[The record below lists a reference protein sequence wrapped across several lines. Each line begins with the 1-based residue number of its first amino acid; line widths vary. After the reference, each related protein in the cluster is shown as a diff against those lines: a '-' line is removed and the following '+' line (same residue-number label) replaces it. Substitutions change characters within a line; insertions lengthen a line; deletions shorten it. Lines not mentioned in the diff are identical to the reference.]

1 MARKISESDINLIQ
15 AEHDL
20 IFRITAEAARGKA
33 AFKFRECEIHDEN
46 ANYIGRL
53 DLDPT
58 PRKRHEITIEGED
71 QELEPIKK
79 LCKDGV
85 ARKINRRK
93 MPDGRI
99 RLTLDIPTEQNLESS
114 ITASASRY
122 ISIAKDDK
130 IREGVCIY
138 LKHATQWKQL
148 AEVIEND
155 ETLRTRATRESPK
168 WCQLGGKIEDI
179 IKKLHQERQKGN
191 ITNEFSYRAWIV
203 AEDSTINVWCGTI
216 DGTGEE
222 WVEVSRPILWSV

>member
-46 ANYIGRL
+46 AHYIGRL

-58 PRKRHEITIEGED
+58 PKNRYEITIEGED

-99 RLTLDIPTEQNLESS
+99 RLTIDLPTEQTFESS
-114 ITASASRY
+114 AFANMSRF
-122 ISIAKDDK
+122 IILAKDEK

-138 LKHATQWKQL
+138 LKDTA
-148 AEVIEND
+148 
-155 ETLRTRATRESPK
+155 
-168 WCQLGGKIEDI
+168 
-179 IKKLHQERQKGN
+179 
-191 ITNEFSYRAWIV
+191 
-203 AEDSTINVWCGTI
+203 
-216 DGTGEE
+216 
-222 WVEVSRPILWSV
+222 